1 MNHVHSTT
9 TEPQK
14 GKHLSYDE
22 RILIQVHLKDG
33 WPLTK
38 IAKEIGYALNTVRN
52 EIRRGTVS
60 LYHRNV
66 QRHKA
71 RAGQATYEK
80 HSLACGRHMDSLE
93 KAPFLAYADAH
104 VNEDNTGRLYTTRI
118 RAHPAK
124 KERMNVTT
132 ASFEDSF
139 RRANESATLTQ
150 TIFPASE
157 YGVAVYRIR
166 S

>member
-9 TEPQK
+9 TEHQK

-38 IAKEIGYALNTVRN
+38 SPKKSATLLIRFAMRSAEARSPCIIEMYSVT
-52 EIRRGTVS
+52 RRGSGKLHT
-60 LYHRNV
+60 
-66 QRHKA
+66 K
-71 RAGQATYEK
+71 K
-80 HSLACGRHMDSLE
+80 HSLACGRHMNSLE

-139 RRANESATLTQ
+139 QRANGSATLMQ
-150 TIFPASE
+150 TTFPASKC
-157 YGVAVYRIR
+157 GVTVYRAR